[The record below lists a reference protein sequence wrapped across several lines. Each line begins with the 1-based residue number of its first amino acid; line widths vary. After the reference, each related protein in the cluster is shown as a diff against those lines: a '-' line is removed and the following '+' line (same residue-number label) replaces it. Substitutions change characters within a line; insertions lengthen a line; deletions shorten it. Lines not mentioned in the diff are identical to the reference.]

1 VRHAPEQAKT
11 TPELQALKRR
21 MTRLEARMKER
32 PSLKEAPS
40 VMIESL
46 LLGATRGA
54 RPPSLGSMNSFR
66 PSMKQRIST
75 VGSIEKPQSAP
86 R

>member
-1 VRHAPEQAKT
+1 MNAQIARIHNSGRYRTMSPKQAKT

-40 VMIESL
+40 VMIESRF
-46 LLGATRGA
+46 ATTSDASCVTCAERDNQL
-54 RPPSLGSMNSFR
+54 RSR
-66 PSMKQRIST
+66 
-75 VGSIEKPQSAP
+75 
-86 R
+86 